1 MAGYVHDE
9 SEAAMFTRPRE
20 LFEALV
26 AGLADP
32 ATAALAHTDLED
44 QLATSGREL
53 MCALFQD
60 HLDLRAA
67 REDRCGAVIDAEGIA
82 RTRVEHGHERDLATV
97 FGRVRV
103 TRMAYR
109 APGAGNLYPADA
121 VLNLPGGKHSH
132 GLRRLAAVEA
142 ARGSFAD
149 AAAAIERATG
159 TRVGKRQVEQLAQ
172 AVDADVEAFYAAHRP
187 APAEA
192 QDVLV
197 LSADGKGVVMRPE
210 ALRAATARAATSR
223 KLSTRLS
230 KGEKRDRKRMAEVA
244 AVYDLTPHERTPA
257 DIITLPHP
265 GSGGSGS
272 GGGGGGPTDAATA
285 PEPAPRARGKWLTA
299 SLTHSTAQVIAAA
312 FDEAERRDPEHARPW
327 VALVDGNAHQIQRIH
342 AEADRRG
349 IPVPIVIDF
358 VHVAEY
364 LWKAA
369 WCFYRE
375 GDSAAETWVAEHAL
389 RILNGQAGTVAAAIR
404 RKATTLG
411 LDPARRRNADTT
423 ATYLINNK
431 PYLDYPTALESGW
444 PIATGVIEGACRHL
458 VKDRMDITGARW
470 GLPGAEAVLRL
481 RALISNGDFDA
492 YWNWHLNQERH
503 RTHLSHYQD
512 HAIAG

>member
-9 SEAAMFTRPRE
+9 SEGEMFTRSRE

-32 ATAALAHTDLED
+32 ATGALAHTDLEE

-97 FGRVRV
+97 FGTVRV

-192 QDVLV
+192 EDVLV

-265 GSGGSGS
+265 GSGSGS
-272 GGGGGGPTDAATA
+272 GGGPTDAATA
-285 PEPAPRARGKWLTA
+285 PESAPRALGKWLTA
-299 SLTHSTAQVIAAA
+299 SLTHTTAQVIAAA

-327 VALVDGNAHQIQRIH
+327 ERPPDPAHP
-342 AEADRRG
+342 RRG
-349 IPVPIVIDF
+349 RPARHPGPIVIDF

-411 LDPARRRNADTT
+411 LDPAGRRNADTT
-423 ATYLINNK
+423 ATYLINKK

-492 YWNWHLNQERH
+492 YWNWHLDQERH

>member
-1 MAGYVHDE
+1 VSGYVHDQ
-9 SEAAMFTRPRE
+9 SEAAMFTRSRE
-20 LFEALV
+20 LFEGLV
-26 AGLADP
+26 AGLVDP
-32 ATAALAHTDLED
+32 AAAELAHTDLED

-67 REDRCGAVIDAEGIA
+67 REDRRVGVTDAEGIA
-82 RTRVEHGHERDLATV
+82 RTRVERGHERDLATV
-97 FGRVRV
+97 FGTVRV

-172 AVDADVEAFYAAHRP
+172 AVDADVEAFYAARRP

-192 QDVLV
+192 DDVLV
-197 LSADGKGVVMRPE
+197 LSVDGKGVVMRPE
-210 ALRAATARAATSR
+210 ALRAATARAGRSR

-257 DIITLPHP
+257 DIITVPH
-265 GSGGSGS
+265 SGSGS
-272 GGGGGGPTDAATA
+272 GSGEDEPTDAATA

-299 SLTHSTAQVIAAA
+299 SLTHTTAQVIAAA
-312 FDEAERRDPEHARPW
+312 FDEAERRDPDHARPW

-342 AEADRRG
+342 TEADRRG

-369 WCFYRE
+369 WCFHSE
-375 GDSAAETWVAEHAL
+375 GDPAAEAWVAGHAL

-423 ATYLINNK
+423 ATYLINK
-431 PYLDYPTALESGW
+431 KAYLDYPTALESGW

-481 RALISNGDFDA
+481 RALLSNGDFDA
-492 YWNWHLNQERH
+492 YWTWHLDQERH